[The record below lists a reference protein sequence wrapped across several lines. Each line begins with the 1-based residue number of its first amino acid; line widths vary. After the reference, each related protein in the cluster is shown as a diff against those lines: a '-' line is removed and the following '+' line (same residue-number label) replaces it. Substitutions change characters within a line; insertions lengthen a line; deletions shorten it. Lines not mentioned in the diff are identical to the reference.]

1 MGVTLLP
8 VKKGVALT
16 IYEYHQKAV
25 FVSPIDNLKI
35 PQAEFRQ
42 IGVTI
47 VQDNTQLLS
56 ILNNREVTI
65 VYFHP
70 VAFSEVQPD
79 LLQKLYRDKKVIVV
93 LDTPISQLYD
103 KLAINPAVED
113 LRADYY
119 INPAYFTV
127 AMIQSNDD
135 PTKSAYGT
143 WFYADFFKIHDFKIV
158 ISIIENRLQDI
169 SAQPLSCTPN
179 NSPLSSSKSKYL
191 ERL

>member
-1 MGVTLLP
+1 MKFPKPLLLFSLLIPLIILGVTLLP
-8 VKKGVALT
+8 IKKGAAST

-47 VQDNTQLLS
+47 VQDNPQLLS
-56 ILNNREVTI
+56 TLNSWEVTI

-79 LLQKLYRDKKVIVV
+79 LLQKLYGDKKVIVV
-93 LDTPISQLYD
+93 LDTPISQLYN

-135 PTKSAYGT
+135 PAKSAYGT
-143 WFYADFFKIHDFKIV
+143 WFYADFFKIQDFKVV
-158 ISIIENRLQDI
+158 IGIIENR
-169 SAQPLSCTPN
+169 
-179 NSPLSSSKSKYL
+179 SKC
-191 ERL
+191 